1 MNKFIPEK
9 PEAQKM
15 VVPFYEDQQKV
26 AGSAVTKSLDYYEKR
41 VKEIMTRLGAY
52 SVVLMG
58 GTYPGQ
64 TTRYGYQITFFL
76 SNIPGRIDCAAL
88 PMRSETKVKKER
100 ALCQALYLLGNWL
113 EAELFST
120 IYRPGSIPLVPYLI
134 GAGDKTVTEALI
146 ESQEL
151 PLLKG

>member
-1 MNKFIPEK
+1 MNKFIPER
-9 PEAQKM
+9 PEVSKLT
-15 VVPFYEDQQKV
+15 VPFYEDQQKIV
-26 AGSAVTKSLDYYEKR
+26 GSSVTKSLDYYEKR
-41 VKEIMTRLGAY
+41 VKETMTRLGAY
-52 SVVLMG
+52 NVVLMLG
-58 GTYPGQ
+58 NFPGQ
-64 TTRYGYQITFFL
+64 SARYGYQITFNL

-134 GAGDKTVTEALI
+134 GSGDKTVTESLI
-146 ESQEL
+146 ELQEL